1 MRKTSHSILLVDD
14 DAFVRTVVGMELEE
28 AGHVVWTAP
37 SATEALRYLK
47 DNAFDVAL
55 LDYAMPETNGLELA
69 QRIATEKDPPRIA
82 FFTGHAEL
90 ISMSGKADGYPLIEK
105 GLPMESILD
114 AIDAVA
120 AGQPVVTAR
129 EARMHKLEALL
140 YKRTATAN
148 FEAAA
153 DAVRTAYAPVV
164 EEPLPAPLMTIL
176 ERLKAKVTG

>member
-1 MRKTSHSILLVDD
+1 LRAVSHSILLVDD

-28 AGHVVWTAP
+28 AGHVVWIAA
-37 SATEALRYLK
+37 SANDALRHL
-47 DNAFDVAL
+47 NEHAFDLVL
-55 LDYAMPETNGLELA
+55 LDYSMPDMNGLELA
-69 QRIATEKDPPRIA
+69 REIVKSDGAPLIA

-90 ISMSGKADGYPLIEK
+90 ISMSGKADQFPLIEK
-105 GLPMESILD
+105 GLPMAAILD

-129 EARMHKLEALL
+129 EARMHKLEALQ
-140 YKRTATAN
+140 YKRTAAAN

-153 DAVRTAYAPVV
+153 DAARATYAPIAD
-164 EEPLPAPLMTIL
+164 EPLPKPLMNIL